1 MPLLLLLL
9 LLFGVSLIILVRFIG
24 LQIRDVAIGKS
35 GLGMLLSH
43 EFEPSSCSLVA
54 AFRYVSLLRIVN
66 FVPHLASC
74 GLFFVVLH
82 VYGEFL

>member
-1 MPLLLLLL
+1 M
-9 LLFGVSLIILVRFIG
+9 
-24 LQIRDVAIGKS
+24 AIGKS

-43 EFEPSSCSLVA
+43 EVEPSSCSLVA

-74 GLFFVVLH
+74 GLFVVLH
-82 VYGEFL
+82 GYGEFMNFWRSIVNCNSGHP

>member
-1 MPLLLLLL
+1 M
-9 LLFGVSLIILVRFIG
+9 
-24 LQIRDVAIGKS
+24 AIGKS

-43 EFEPSSCSLVA
+43 EVEPSSCSLVA

-74 GLFFVVLH
+74 GLFLLFCMGTVNF
-82 VYGEFL
+82 YEFLAFHCEL